1 MRNLMIV
8 DLLKDFVDDEMVE
21 LQNDYLHLFIH
32 KTYII
37 NSKINFKKI
46 PEAVPRLSDEYC

>member
-1 MRNLMIV
+1 MIV

-37 NSKINFKKI
+37 NSKINLKKYQKLFLVYQMNI
-46 PEAVPRLSDEYC
+46 VE

>member
-1 MRNLMIV
+1 MIV

>member
-1 MRNLMIV
+1 MIV

-37 NSKINFKKI
+37 NSKDKFKKI
-46 PEAVPRLSDEYC
+46 PEAVPRLSAEYC